1 MLRSSP
7 RSPVSLRRQL
17 NLRLTILIVIVF
29 SVLLAAAVI
38 RTFDSQTST
47 LREEHENAI
56 ERAAFNVANRLQ
68 PLIDATNLAATDS
81 RFVAFA
87 QGAVQVTVASQ
98 LAADMI
104 RANPADV
111 QYISFLDTE
120 GRLVF
125 EMINA
130 NGQPQIVQQARLRE
144 RPFVRPE
151 AAFYNA
157 LQSDGEVFLGRFGL
171 ARDPNTNQIIQ
182 PIRPSVALYRPVKNN
197 VNDVIGVY
205 RVTLDAT
212 NLLNIVNQ
220 ATTNFINPEQNR
232 SVILTVGANL
242 VVADNN
248 AESRL
253 YLEQFEAF
261 TGNLDADPLYGRLVP
276 YLSQLRPVNALLDRV
291 ENTFITVAPVNLRNL
306 VGPTMHVFII
316 DDFFA
321 VYAESLTTVLIAGL
335 AIVLLAVVVMLLQ
348 QQFVNRM
355 LAPVEEAA
363 AAMARLVDE
372 ENATDAGGALQA
384 VVPQI
389 AARLERLD
397 RDHTQ
402 QVERRNRELRV
413 MGRIGF
419 ESTAQKDLDALMKR
433 SINLICTE
441 MGFYHAQVFI
451 IDRFENVARLAYSRG
466 EAGQEMLARRHA
478 LEIGSASVIGAVAA
492 ERRIVIINDVDDP
505 NNEFPHRYN
514 PLLPDTKAEMALPL
528 IANNELLG
536 VLDIQS
542 REKNVFLPDDQPTYE
557 LLANQL
563 AVAMF
568 NARLRTQTEERLEQI
583 ARLNRQ
589 LTRAVWSDT
598 AANLQLAETF
608 GRLPEAPQVKVP
620 IRVRGEEIAR
630 IEAAIPNGQTSETDR
645 LVLQAVADRIA
656 LAIEN
661 VRLFEQTQASLAETS
676 TLYRLSQ
683 TLNEAS
689 TLEDILRVVATTIAA
704 DAADALLWLFDSD
717 ALMQSQARLAADV
730 RLTDRITTHN
740 VPLQTTLALPN
751 FIATLDSTEVSHIAD
766 VNAALLDP
774 PLRTLLQ
781 ALSTV
786 SLIVVPLNMR
796 GVWRGFVTI
805 HFTQPRALSERE
817 KRLFNALIAAAG
829 VAVDNQNLLAE
840 TEFERANLTNI
851 LATLPAGV
859 LVLDPITLV
868 PVQVNA
874 RARELMP
881 EADFTQPFSADAY
894 HLYRTAAASPY
905 PEDQLPIFVTQR
917 TQQPAYVDDVSYQW
931 GSTHIDLL
939 LNAAPVVDAQQRII
953 GIVAA
958 FQDIT
963 NLRALESAL
972 QENLQETMVLYETQR
987 VLAEAMSL
995 DELLDAALAQTSLRE
1010 VDDVH
1015 IVFID
1020 EMTETLTLERYL
1032 KTPLQNL
1039 ALLRP
1044 LLSPTDEIIYDDL
1057 TTAELG
1063 PELMA
1068 MLAAVPMGCL
1078 MVAPLRS
1085 RTRPL
1090 PFGWILFSQQQ
1101 PNGFDNDDV
1110 RFLTTLADMISTA
1123 VESIFLVMS
1132 TQAALQETA
1141 ALYSASSTINRAR
1154 DLQDVSDA
1162 LNQALEGLE
1171 PDVFAGYLMRDE
1183 QIVQLFNQGF
1193 EERLHTADLQEL
1205 ITLPLGEDNLIVDD
1219 LHGAADLPIL
1229 NELRRMDGLAAVG
1242 VANLRIQDVVSG
1254 RLFVAYLR
1262 PHIFKPGD
1270 ERYLSS
1276 VADSASVVID
1286 NIVLLDQVQETLQE
1300 TSTLY
1305 QSSRELTNARLPQ
1318 EVLEVAVT
1326 HLADIHVFGV
1336 MVAMIDSPAWQEVT
1350 SSAAVEA
1357 VWHIDSDPTLL
1368 PTDLYPDQAIWPLLD
1383 VEAVT
1388 IYQQEDML
1396 PEQAAELAELG
1407 AVTMAVL
1414 PLRTPQRTLGALIIL
1429 SGTPHVYSERELR
1442 VLQSFAEQASLSLE
1456 AARLL
1461 AQTERRAAQLQA
1473 TAEISER
1480 IGQILELDEL
1490 LPQLVDLI
1498 RDRFFFDH
1506 VQVFLMDDNDEY
1518 AVLRASTGEAG
1529 KQLLARNHRLA
1540 KGSASVIGQ
1549 VTAYNRVIIASDTSD
1564 ATVPHRP
1571 NPLLPDTRS
1580 EMALPLVVKGKV
1592 VGALDVQSN
1601 RSNAFT
1607 QEDIQTLSTLA
1618 AQISIAI
1625 DNARNYET
1633 ARSRAAEMSFLFDV
1647 TNAATS
1653 AETLQESL
1661 NAILDRIEESLEPDV
1676 VVFFLLTRSVDLKRN
1691 EVFNLQPAGA
1701 RGLDLP
1707 YEAIEPVRLGD
1718 NENLISIT
1726 AVTRQPQIVN
1736 NISKEVRYPAYSP
1749 ASQSAILIPISSGAD
1764 LLGLL
1769 VLESSQL
1776 NAYTGDMQ
1784 TLLMALAGSLAAVLE
1799 NTLLLE
1805 ELQKTNERLREVDRL
1820 KSQFLAN
1827 MSHELRTP
1835 LNSIIGFSR
1844 VMLRGIDGPL
1854 TEMQEQDL
1862 TTIFNSGNHLLNLI
1876 NDILDQA
1883 KIEANEMQLKLERF
1897 DVKPMIEGVK
1907 SIAVGLIKDKPLQ
1920 LFVEV
1925 APNLP
1930 QAFADEF
1937 RTRQI
1942 LLNLMSNAIKFTA
1955 QGSVTLRVY
1964 QTQTDDGKVAIRAD
1978 VIDTGIGIAEE
1989 DMPILFEQFRQVDN
2003 SLTRTAGGTGLGLPI
2018 SKALAELQGG
2028 QLLVESQVGVGS
2040 TFSVIIPTEPASAD
2054 AATTLTLHLQD
2065 GESVNG
2071 AGSDDT
2077 KVTSPVPATTTT
2089 QIAPRVE
2096 LPAMPAKRE
2105 VLIIEDNKDM
2115 VDQFRRTLQRE
2126 GFEVVTADHPSYAEA
2141 MVGQLRPTMVLLD
2154 VNFAQGA
2161 GWQILTNLKR
2171 RDDTGEIPIIV
2182 TTLSPER
2189 ERALAAGADRYLQR
2203 PFMPDQLVKLVRE
2216 VEAEFSRQRILVI
2229 DDQPEAL
2236 RLLKQILSESGH
2248 YRVYVAD
2255 NGQDGISM
2263 VARRRPDLVVL
2274 DLRMPNMDGFAVL
2287 NELRANP
2294 ETAKIPVMVVT
2305 GDINLNATEQEQLAH
2320 VRIVPKTQIT
2330 NEQYNQF
2337 LNVIKNELK
2346 TL

>member
-7 RSPVSLRRQL
+7 RSPTSLRQQL
-17 NLRLTILIVIVF
+17 NRRLTILIVGVL
-29 SVLLAAAVI
+29 SVLAVI
-38 RTFDSQTST
+38 VT
-47 LREEHENAI
+47 LRILNDQTQLLMRDHENGVN
-56 ERAAFNVANRLQ
+56 RAVFNLANRLQ
-68 PLIDATNLAATDS
+68 PLVDATRRAASDS
-81 RFVAFA
+81 RFAAFTQGEA
-87 QGAVQVTVASQ
+87 QLTVISQ
-98 LAADMI
+98 LTADII
-104 RANPADV
+104 RANPTDISH
-111 QYISFLDTE
+111 ISFLATDGTV
-120 GRLVF
+120 LF
-125 EMINA
+125 EMLNSG
-130 NGQPQIVQQARLRE
+130 GQPQIVPPSRLRE
-144 RPFVRPE
+144 RAFVRPE

-157 LQSDGEVFLGRFGL
+157 LQTDTDVVLGRFML
-171 ARDPNTNQIIQ
+171 ARDPNNNELIE
-182 PIRPSVALYRPVKNN
+182 PIRPAVSLYRPVKDS
-197 VNDVIGVY
+197 VNEIIGIY
-205 RVTLDAT
+205 RVTLNAT
-212 NLLNIVNQ
+212 ELLNIINR
-220 ATTNFINPEQNR
+220 ATVNFIEFVPDR
-232 SVILTVGANL
+232 HVMMTVGANL
-242 VVADNN
+242 VVADSHSDN
-248 AESRL
+248 RL
-253 YLEQFEAF
+253 YLEQIEASI
-261 TGNLDADPLYGRLVP
+261 GNLDTSPMYAVLTP
-276 YLSQLRPVNALLDRV
+276 YLTQLRPVDALLQFNNGQLV
-291 ENTFITVAPVNLRNL
+291 TAAPVKLRDVSAPL
-306 VGPTMHVFII
+306 MHIFII
-316 DDFFA
+316 DNA
-321 VYAESLTTVLIAGL
+321 LSVYSGSLTTVFISLSTIFVFA
-335 AIVLLAVVVMLLQ
+335 AVFLG
-348 QQFVNRM
+348 FYRNYVNR
-355 LAPVEEAA
+355 LLKPVEEAA
-363 AAMARLVDE
+363 ETMARLVDE
-372 ENATDAGGALQA
+372 DRPNLSDITSKVVAKIEELNRNYAL
-384 VVPQI
+384 
-389 AARLERLD
+389 
-397 RDHTQ
+397 

-433 SINLICTE
+433 SINLICNE
-441 MGFYHAQVFI
+441 MGFYHAQVFL

-492 ERRIVIINDVDDP
+492 ERRVVIINDVNDP
-505 NNEFPHRYN
+505 TNEFPHRFN
-514 PLLPDTKAEMALPL
+514 PLLPETRAEMALPL
-528 IANNELLG
+528 IVNDELLG

-568 NARLRTQTEERLEQI
+568 NARLRVQTAERLEQI

-589 LTRAVWSDT
+589 LTRAAWSET
-598 AANLQLAETF
+598 ASALQLPDKF
-608 GRLPEAPQVKVP
+608 GRLPDEPQAKVP

-630 IEAAIPNGQTSETDR
+630 LEVAIPDGQTSETD
-645 LVLQAVADRIA
+645 LVLLQSVAQRVA
-656 LAIEN
+656 LALEN

-676 TLYRLSQ
+676 ILYRLSQ
-683 TLNEAS
+683 TLNEAN
-689 TLEDILRVVATTIAA
+689 TLDDIVRVVAATIVD
-704 DAADALLWLFDSD
+704 DASDALLWLFDDD
-717 ALMQSQARLAADV
+717 ALNQPQARLAADV
-730 RLTDRITTHN
+730 RLSERAVSH
-740 VPLQTTLALPN
+740 PLTLQKTFPLPN
-751 FIATLDSTEVSHIAD
+751 FIATLDSTEVNHIGD
-766 VNAALLDP
+766 VSSALLDP
-774 PLRTLLQ
+774 PLRELMQ
-781 ALSTV
+781 ALNTA
-786 SLIVVPLNMR
+786 SLTVVPLIMR
-796 GVWRGFVTI
+796 GAWKGFVTI
-805 HFTQPRALSERE
+805 HFTRPRALSERE

-859 LVLDPITLV
+859 LVLDPKTLV

-881 EADFTQPFSADAY
+881 QVDFTQPFSADAY
-894 HLYRTAAASPY
+894 HLYSSETAQPY
-905 PEDQLPIFVTQR
+905 VEDQLPIFITQR
-917 TQQPAYVDDVSYQW
+917 TQQPAFADDLSYQYND
-931 GSTHIDLL
+931 TRIDLL
-939 LNAAPVVDAQQRII
+939 LNTAPVADAQQRII

-963 NLRALESAL
+963 NLRRLEYAL
-972 QENLQETMVLYETQR
+972 QENLQETTVLYETQR

-995 DELLDAALAQTSLRE
+995 DELLDAALGRSSLRE

-1015 IVFID
+1015 ILFID

-1032 KTPLQNL
+1032 KTPLKNL

-1057 TTAELG
+1057 SRADLDAELK
-1063 PELMA
+1063 A
-1068 MLAAVPMGCL
+1068 MLETVPMGCL
-1078 MVAPLRS
+1078 MAAPLRS

-1090 PFGWILFSQQQ
+1090 PFGWILFSQRQ
-1101 PNGFDNDDV
+1101 PYGFDSDDV

-1123 VESIFLVMS
+1123 VESVFLVMS
-1132 TQAALQETA
+1132 TQEALQETA

-1154 DLQDVSDA
+1154 DLQDLSDA

-1171 PDVFAGYLMRDE
+1171 PDVFAGYLVHNE
-1183 QIVQLFNQGF
+1183 QVMELFNQGF
-1193 EERLHTADLQEL
+1193 AERLNRANLEQL
-1205 ITLPLGEDNLIVDD
+1205 IALPLGEDTLIIDD
-1219 LHGAADLPIL
+1219 LQGAANLSIVQ
-1229 NELRRMDGLAAVG
+1229 ELRKMNGIASVG
-1242 VANLRIQDVVSG
+1242 MANLRIQDVVSG
-1254 RLFVAYLR
+1254 RLFVAFLQ

-1270 ERYLSS
+1270 ERYLASI
-1276 VADSASVVID
+1276 ADGASVVVD
-1286 NIVLLDQVQETLQE
+1286 NIILLDQVQETLQE

-1305 QSSRELTNARLPQ
+1305 QASRELTNARLPQ

-1326 HLADIHVFGV
+1326 HLADVHVLGV
-1336 MVAMIDSPAWQEVT
+1336 MVAIIDAPTWDGVT
-1350 SSAAVEA
+1350 TSAVVEA
-1357 VWHIDSDPTLL
+1357 VWHVSNDPTLL
-1368 PTDLYPDQAIWPLLD
+1368 PTDIYPDQAIWPLLN
-1383 VEAVT
+1383 VEEVT
-1388 IYQQEDML
+1388 IYQQSDLTPGQVE
-1396 PEQAAELAELG
+1396 ELEALG
-1407 AVTMAVL
+1407 AIMMAVL
-1414 PLRTPQRTLGALIIL
+1414 PLRTPQRVVGALIIL
-1429 SGTPHVYSERELR
+1429 SETPHEYTEGELR

-1480 IGQILELDEL
+1480 IGQILDLDEL
-1490 LPQLVDLI
+1490 LPQVVDLI

-1506 VQVFLMDDNDEY
+1506 VQVFLMDANDEY

-1529 KQLLARNHRLA
+1529 RQLLARNHRLA

-1549 VTAYNRVIIASDTSD
+1549 VTAYNRVVIAADTSSAD
-1564 ATVPHRP
+1564 VPHRP

-1580 EMALPLVVKGKV
+1580 EMALPLVIKGKV

-1601 RSNAFT
+1601 RPDAFT
-1607 QEDIQTLSTLA
+1607 PEDVQTLSTLA

-1625 DNARNYET
+1625 DNARNYEA
-1633 ARSRAAEMSFLFDV
+1633 ARSRAAEMAFLFDV

-1653 AETLQESL
+1653 AESLQEAL
-1661 NAILDRIEESLEPDV
+1661 EGVLDRIEESIGADV
-1676 VVFFLLTRSVDLKRN
+1676 VVFFLITSSISPKRE
-1691 EVFNLQPAGA
+1691 EVFSLKPVSAH
-1701 RGLDLP
+1701 GLNVP
-1707 YEAIEPVRLGD
+1707 IEALEPVRIGD
-1718 NENLISIT
+1718 SENLISIT
-1726 AVTRQPQIVN
+1726 ATTRQPQIIN
-1736 NISKEVRYPAYSP
+1736 NISKEVRYPSYSP

-1764 LLGLL
+1764 LLGLIL
-1769 VLESSQL
+1769 LESHQP
-1776 NAYTGDMQ
+1776 NAYSGDAQ
-1784 TLLMALAGSLAAVLE
+1784 TLLMTLAGSLAAVLE

-1883 KIEANEMQLKLERF
+1883 KIEAKEMQLKLEKF
-1897 DVKPMIEGVK
+1897 DVKPMIEAVK
-1907 SIAVGLIKDKPLQ
+1907 SIAIGLIKDKPLQ
-1920 LFVEV
+1920 LSIEV

-1930 QAFADEF
+1930 RAYADEF

-1942 LLNLMSNAIKFTA
+1942 LLNLMSNAIKFTT

-1964 QTQTDDGKVAIRAD
+1964 QTQTEDEKPVIRAD

-1989 DMPILFEQFRQVDN
+1989 DIPILFEQFRQVDN

-2028 QLLVESQVGVGS
+2028 QLLVKSQVGVGS

-2054 AATTLTLHLQD
+2054 ATTSTLTLSLQD
-2065 GESVNG
+2065 GEPVNG
-2071 AGSDDT
+2071 ASGSHTD
-2077 KVTSPVPATTTT
+2077 VTAPAPTTT
-2089 QIAPRVE
+2089 QIAPRVD

-2105 VLIIEDNKDM
+2105 VLLIEDNKDV
-2115 VDQFRRTLQRE
+2115 VDQFRRALQRE
-2126 GFEVVTADHPSYAEA
+2126 GFDVVTADHPAYAEA
-2141 MVGQLRPTMVLLD
+2141 MVGQLRPTMVVLD

-2161 GWQILTNLKR
+2161 GWQILTNLKSR
-2171 RDDTGEIPIIV
+2171 EDTSEIPIIV

-2189 ERALAAGADRYLQR
+2189 ERALASGADRYLQR
-2203 PFMPDQLVKLVRE
+2203 PFMPDQLIRLVRE

-2229 DDQPEAL
+2229 DDQPESL
-2236 RLLKQILSESGH
+2236 RLLKQILTESGH

-2255 NGQDGISM
+2255 NGQDGITM

-2287 NELRANP
+2287 NELRSNP

-2305 GDINLNATEQEQLAH
+2305 GDVDLNATEQEQLAH

-2337 LNVIKNELK
+2337 LNEIRNELK